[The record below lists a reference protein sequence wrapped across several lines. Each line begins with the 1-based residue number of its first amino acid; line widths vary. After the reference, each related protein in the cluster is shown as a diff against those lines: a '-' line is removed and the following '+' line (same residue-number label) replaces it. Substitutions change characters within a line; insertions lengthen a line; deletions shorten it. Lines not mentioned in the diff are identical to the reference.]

1 MEINIQNT
9 KRASAEG
16 RRQDPVSETLAWDV
30 LFNLVRAYKL
40 WRKHIETRHIEAT
53 GLTEPQAGVI
63 EALGRLGPLP
73 LGEIGRNMLVTA
85 GNIVGIIDRL
95 EKIML
100 VERTREAG
108 DRRVVTI
115 TLTEKGRQGY
125 RKAVDIVVAE
135 IEKATEKF
143 SALEL
148 TQFLNL
154 LFKLA
159 ASIKVEADK

>member
-1 MEINIQNT
+1 MTDKPKQ
-9 KRASAEG
+9 RL
-16 RRQDPVSETLAWDV
+16 QDLVSQTLAWDV

-40 WRKHIETRHIEAT
+40 WRKHIETKLIEAT

-95 EKIML
+95 EKIAL
-100 VERTREAG
+100 VERTRETG
-108 DRRVVTI
+108 DRRVVRI
-115 TLTEKGRQGY
+115 TLTEKGQQAYG
-125 RKAVDIVVAE
+125 KAVHIVVAE
-135 IEKATEKF
+135 IEKITEKF
-143 SALEL
+143 SAGEL
-148 TQFLNL
+148 SQFLNF

-159 ASIKVEADK
+159 AGLKIEE